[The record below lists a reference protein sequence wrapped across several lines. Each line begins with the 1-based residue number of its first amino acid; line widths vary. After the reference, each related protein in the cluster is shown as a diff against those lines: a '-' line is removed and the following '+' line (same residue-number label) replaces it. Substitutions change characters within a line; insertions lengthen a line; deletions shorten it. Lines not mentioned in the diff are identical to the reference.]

1 MLRAALTL
9 VLVAVLA
16 GCGSSHNE
24 LTRGRRVFAAS
35 CSGCHTLTG
44 HPTSAPGGDLGS
56 LLLSTADV
64 ESFAAI
70 MPVRPR
76 ISQRD
81 LRSVALFVKRR

>member
-1 MLRAALTL
+1 VLRAASTL

-16 GCGSSHNE
+16 GCGSSHDE
-24 LTRGRRVFAAS
+24 FARGRRVFAAS

-44 HPTSAPGGDLGS
+44 RPTRAPGGDLGS
-56 LLLSTADV
+56 LLLSAADI

-76 ISQRD
+76 ISHRD
-81 LRSVALFVKRR
+81 LRSVALFVKSR

>member
-1 MLRAALTL
+1 VLRAASTL

-24 LTRGRRVFAAS
+24 LTHGRHVFAAA

-81 LRSVALFVKRR
+81 LRSVALFVKSR